1 MNLRM
6 PIVDLPPDRSSE
18 SEITDLVLDSL
29 SGAPDPRLRIVLTS
43 LVRHLHGFVRE
54 VGLSPEEWACAI
66 AFLTRTGQT
75 CSPTRQEFIL
85 LSDTLGISMLV
96 DAVSHRSA
104 GGATEST
111 VLGPFYVDAP
121 PALPLGTDIS
131 GGLEGEPLLV
141 TGSVSSTNGEALAG
155 ATIDVWQSDAE
166 GFYDVQKDHDAPA
179 LRARFLCDD
188 RGRFNFRSIVPSS
201 YPIPD
206 DGPVG
211 EMLRATGRHPFR
223 PAHIHFMLSAPGHET
238 LTTQIFVPGDPYLG
252 SDAVFGVKTS
262 LVGDFIRQSQPAH
275 DGAGTPGV
283 WRELRHDFV
292 LTPADSAS
300 RMTGAAT
307 DRASTKMTGDHGNE
321 R

>member
-1 MNLRM
+1 MNLRLQ
-6 PIVDLPPDRSSE
+6 PVALPSGHSDE
-18 SEITDLVLDSL
+18 NEITDLVLRSL
-29 SGAPDPRLRIVLTS
+29 SGTPEPRLRVVLTS

-54 VGLSPEEWACAI
+54 VGLSSEEWACAI
-66 AFLTRTGQT
+66 AFLTRTGQA

-96 DAVSHRSA
+96 DAVSHRTA
-104 GGATEST
+104 CGATEST
-111 VLGPFYVDAP
+111 VLGPFYVDGP
-121 PALPLGTDIS
+121 PLLPLGADIS

-141 TGSVSSTNGEALAG
+141 AGSVSSSHGEALAG

-188 RGRFNFRSIVPSS
+188 QGRFNFRSIVPSS

-223 PAHIHFMLSAPGHET
+223 PAHIHFLLSAPGHET
-238 LTTQIFVPGDPYLG
+238 LTTQIFVPGDPYLE
-252 SDAVFGVKTS
+252 SDAVFGVKAS
-262 LVGDFIRQSQPAH
+262 LIGDFVRQSQLAD
-275 DGAGTPGV
+275 DGSDASGA

-292 LTPADSAS
+292 LTPTCSAS
-300 RMTGAAT
+300 RMAGAA
-307 DRASTKMTGDHGNE
+307 GE
-321 R
+321 